1 MKTKTIQ
8 NKLLSFRKDEYD
20 GQDYET
26 VANLIKGN
34 QFIAAGDFIYLL
46 DTAPRDHMRNIIA
59 EQPSLYNEMFPQD
72 EYENNYLGQKYP
84 GVYSE
89 FAEEGLLQ

>member
-8 NKLLSFRKDEYD
+8 NKLLSFRKDELD

-26 VANLIKGN
+26 AANLIKGN
-34 QFIAAGDFIYLL
+34 QFIAAANFIEIL

-72 EYENNYLGQKYP
+72 EYENNYLGKKYP

>member
-26 VANLIKGN
+26 AANLIKGN
-34 QFIAAGDFIYLL
+34 QYLAAGEFIYLL
-46 DTAPRDHMRNIIA
+46 DTSPRDHMRNIIA
-59 EQPSLYNEMFPQD
+59 KQPSLYDEVFP
-72 EYENNYLGQKYP
+72 EEK
-84 GVYSE
+84 GVWSD
-89 FAEEGLLQ
+89 FAQEGLLQ

>member
-1 MKTKTIQ
+1 
-8 NKLLSFRKDEYD
+8 
-20 GQDYET
+20 
-26 VANLIKGN
+26 
-34 QFIAAGDFIYLL
+34 
-46 DTAPRDHMRNIIA
+46 
-59 EQPSLYNEMFPQD
+59 MFPQD

>member
-8 NKLLSFRKDEYD
+8 NKLLQFRKDEYD

-34 QFIAAGDFIYLL
+34 QFLAAADFIELL
-46 DTAPRDHMRNIIA
+46 DTDPRMNMMLIIA
-59 EQPSLYNEMFPQD
+59 KQPSLYNEMFPQD

-84 GVYSE
+84 NIYPE
-89 FAEEGLLQ
+89 FAQ

>member
-34 QFIAAGDFIYLL
+34 QFIAAANFIELL

>member
-26 VANLIKGN
+26 AANLIKGN
-34 QFIAAGDFIYLL
+34 QYLAAGEFIYLL
-46 DTAPRDHMRNIIA
+46 DTSPRDHMRNIIA
-59 EQPSLYNEMFPQD
+59 EQPSLYDEVFP
-72 EYENNYLGQKYP
+72 EEK
-84 GVYSE
+84 GVWSD
-89 FAEEGLLQ
+89 FAQEGLLQ

>member
-8 NKLLSFRKDEYD
+8 NKLLSFRKDELD

-34 QFIAAGDFIYLL
+34 QFIAAANFIELL

>member
-26 VANLIKGN
+26 AANLIKQN
-34 QFIAAGDFIYLL
+34 RLL
-46 DTAPRDHMRNIIA
+46 KAR
-59 EQPSLYNEMFPQD
+59 SY
-72 EYENNYLGQKYP
+72 
-84 GVYSE
+84 
-89 FAEEGLLQ
+89 